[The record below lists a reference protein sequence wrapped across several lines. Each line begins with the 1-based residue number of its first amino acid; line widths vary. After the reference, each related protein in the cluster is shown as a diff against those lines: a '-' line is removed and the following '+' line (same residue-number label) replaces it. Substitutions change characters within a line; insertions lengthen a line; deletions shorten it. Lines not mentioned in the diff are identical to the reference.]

1 MGNCFEGV
9 TGPVPKTPSKGFKV
23 CVCGGAGGIGQPL
36 CMLMALD
43 PLVWELSIFDLTI
56 AMTPVEGI
64 GVDLG
69 HIERTC
75 KVTAYSLETTQKPVE
90 HLEQC
95 LKGCSLVL
103 VPAGVPGKGRDKQDL
118 LKINLNIAKSMVEA
132 CAKFCPEA
140 IVGLIVNPL
149 SSVVPAMARLYEKQG
164 LDPLKICG
172 ITSLD
177 GIRANKFV
185 HELTGAPIEK
195 INVPVVGGYASTAIP
210 VFSQD
215 PAAKK
220 LNPQQRAEIHQRV
233 QEAGNEVVDA
243 KRGKGTSTLAMA
255 YAGARFGHA
264 VLSGLSGRQTTE
276 SAFVKSP
283 VELEYFT
290 TKVNFGPK
298 GIEKIHPIGSLD
310 EDERKRLD
318 VAIKSLQ
325 LDIQDGLAEV
335 DSLPK

>member
-9 TGPVPKTPSKGFKV
+9 AGPVPKTPKKGFKV

-36 CMLMALD
+36 SMLMALD

-64 GVDLG
+64 GIDLG

-75 KVTAYSLETTQKPVE
+75 KVKAYSLETTQKPVD
-90 HLEQC
+90 HLEEC

-103 VPAGVPGKGRDKQDL
+103 VPAGVPAKNREKNDL

-132 CAKFCPEA
+132 CAKFCPDA

-149 SSVVPAMARLYEKQG
+149 SSVVPAMARLYEKAG
-164 LDPLKICG
+164 LDPHKICG

-185 HELTGAPIEK
+185 HELTGTPIEK
-195 INVPVVGGYASTAIP
+195 VNVPVVGGYSSTAIP

-215 PAAKK
+215 PAAAKLSPKK
-220 LNPQQRAEIHQRV
+220 RAELHQRV
-233 QEAGNEVVDA
+233 QDAGNEVVDA
-243 KRGKGTSTLAMA
+243 KKGKGTSTLAMA

-264 VLSGLSGRQTTE
+264 VLSGLSGARATE

-298 GIEKIHPIGSLD
+298 GVEKVHPIGELD
-310 EDERKRLD
+310 DDERKRLD
-318 VAIKSLQ
+318 NAIKTLQ
-325 LDIQDGLAEV
+325 SDIQDGLAEV
-335 DSLPK
+335 ENLTK